1 MDPLAISSLGP
12 ATLSALSALRPPQA
26 LAIPAQTGDTPG
38 STTLSLQDLAQ
49 GLFQRTLQVATSF
62 PVAEPATGSASL
74 AQAATASLFA
84 ALNAPQATAS
94 PTPTPDATSNPAAV
108 QAQAPI
114 AAGTAP
120 TPTPTLAADLP
131 AIQDTFATG
140 SSLDFALQTALR
152 FGAGVAPLAA
162 PAVSTPALGPGL
174 VRDAAAVLR
183 LENLQPR
190 SGGPGPEAF
199 TQFQPAVQQVLRS
212 YAVPALEGPVGLDLM
227 A

>member
-38 STTLSLQDLAQ
+38 STTLTLQDLAQ
-49 GLFQRTLQVATSF
+49 GLFQRTLQAATSF
-62 PVAEPATGSASL
+62 PVAEPAPGSASL
-74 AQAATASLFA
+74 AQVATASLFA

-94 PTPTPDATSNPAAV
+94 TTPTPDTTSRPAAV
-108 QAQAPI
+108 QAQASTTP
-114 AAGTAP
+114 AGTAP
-120 TPTPTLAADLP
+120 TPTLAVDLP

-162 PAVSTPALGPGL
+162 PAVLTPALGPGL
-174 VRDAAAVLR
+174 VRDATAVLR
-183 LENLQPR
+183 MENLQPR

-199 TQFQPAVQQVLRS
+199 AQLQPAVQQVLRS
-212 YAVPALEGPVGLDLM
+212 YAVPTLEGPVGLDLM